1 MRIQKLFFS
10 IAIMATNLSDHQN
23 IAPLFTT
30 ATRHHQAGRLD
41 EAEAIYR
48 EILQRYP
55 DHPESLQFLGL
66 ISHSR
71 GQSEQGIELIRKAIS
86 INPVTADFYNNLGAV
101 YKQMGRY
108 LEALECYQTAINLLP
123 DHAEAFNNLGNV
135 YREQGRVNE
144 ARTAFEKALSIKPDF
159 SRAHNNLG
167 LIQQA
172 GNELA
177 EAEKSFSKA
186 IDLDSNYTEA
196 MFNRANTLQAMGKLD
211 EAVGE
216 YQKVIQANPAFT
228 SAYVNLA
235 NLYAARQN
243 YQEAKKLYV
252 AALKINQNLFDACFN
267 LGRILFQEKEI
278 DRALELLNRAR
289 QIKPNLPA
297 VYNHLG
303 LCQFELNHVDRSIE
317 FYQIAIKLN
326 QNFAEAHYNLGN
338 ALYKRFKLLDAA
350 EAYQKAVDQKPDFAE
365 ALNNLGN
372 VLTELGKIQ
381 EGEDA
386 LKKALKINP
395 EYDAAFNNLGNIHKQ
410 KGQKSKAIE
419 CYNRALEINPDYPEA
434 HRHLALSNKYR
445 KNDSAHE
452 ERIKSI
458 LKKEGLSSTARMHLN
473 FALGKIYD
481 DRNMPEQ
488 AFMAY
493 KQANDI
499 RHEEM
504 EFDVERHHQ
513 YIDRL
518 INTYS
523 DSFFKKRK
531 KFGHQSEV
539 PVFVVGMPRSGTTL
553 VEQIIT
559 SHPDAVAGGELIAIH
574 QMESSIGNHI
584 RSTTPYPENATYL
597 DEVATMNLSRYYLN
611 FISDFSKDA
620 PRITDKMPDNFLSLG
635 FIRLLFPNARIV
647 HCRRT
652 PQDTCL
658 SIYFQFFVQ
667 ANAYAYDLETLGRY
681 YNEYLRLMEYWRQ
694 SPHINML
701 EVQYEDLV
709 NNQEEISR
717 QIIEYT
723 GLEWHDDCLSFHKNK
738 RPVRTASSDQVR
750 RPMYKG
756 SIGRW
761 RSYEEYLE
769 PLNSVLEKQ

>member
-1 MRIQKLFFS
+1 
-10 IAIMATNLSDHQN
+10 MATNLSDNQD
-23 IAPLFTT
+23 IAPMLTT

-41 EAEAIYR
+41 EAEAMYR

-55 DHPESLQFLGL
+55 EHPESLQFLGL

-71 GQSEQGIELIRKAIS
+71 GQSEKAIELIRKAIS

-108 LEALECYQTAINLLP
+108 LEAVECYQTAINLIP

-135 YREQGRVNE
+135 YREQGRIKE

-159 SRAHNNLG
+159 SRALNNLG
-167 LIQQA
+167 LTQHA
-172 GNELA
+172 EKELTEA
-177 EAEKSFSKA
+177 EASFNKA
-186 IDLDSNYTEA
+186 IETDGNYDDA
-196 MFNRANTLQAMGKLD
+196 VFNRANVLQAMGKVD
-211 EAVGE
+211 EAMSE
-216 YQKVIQANPAFT
+216 FQKAIKMNPAFT
-228 SAYVNLA
+228 SAYINLA
-235 NLYAARQN
+235 NLFAGNQN
-243 YQEAKKLYV
+243 FQEAKKLYV
-252 AALKINQNLFDACFN
+252 SALKINQNLFDACFN

-278 DRALELLNRAR
+278 ERALELLNRAR

-297 VYNHLG
+297 VYNHIG
-303 LCQFELNHVDRSIE
+303 LCQFELNQIDRAIE

-326 QNFAEAHYNLGN
+326 QNYPEAHYNMGN
-338 ALYKRFKLLDAA
+338 ALYKRYKLLDAA
-350 EAYQKAVDQKPDFAE
+350 DAYKKAVELKPDFAE

-372 VLTELGKIQ
+372 VLTELGKIK

-386 LKKALKINP
+386 LKQALEINP
-395 EYDAAFNNLGNIHKQ
+395 EYDAALNNLGNIHKQ

-419 CYNRALEINPDYPEA
+419 CYNRALELNPDYPEA
-434 HRHLALSNKYR
+434 HRHLALSTKYK

-452 ERIKSI
+452 EQIKSI
-458 LKKEGLSSTARMHLN
+458 LNKEGLTDNARMHLY

-481 DRNMPEQ
+481 DRNMPEA
-488 AFMAY
+488 AFNAY
-493 KQANDI
+493 QQANNI

-504 EFDVERHHQ
+504 GFDIDRHRQ
-513 YIDRL
+513 YIDRI

-523 DSFFKKRK
+523 DSFFNKRK

-574 QMESSIGNHI
+574 QMEASIGNQI
-584 RSTTPYPENATYL
+584 RSTTPYPENATFL
-597 DEVATMNLSRYYLN
+597 DEISTMNLANYYLK

-635 FIRLLFPNARIV
+635 FIRLLFPNAHII
-647 HCRRT
+647 HCRRI

-667 ANAYAYDLETLGRY
+667 ANAYAYDLETLARY

-694 SPHINML
+694 SPHINFF
-701 EVQYEDLV
+701 EVQYEELV

-717 QIIEYT
+717 QLIESV

-756 SIGRW
+756 SIERW
-761 RSYEEYLE
+761 KNYEEFLE
-769 PLNSVLEKQ
+769 PLNAVLDNP